1 MSLPVCGRGEEPT
14 LKWKCE
20 LVCRNLVSETE
31 FLSFLLHLTV
41 DIVWIH
47 VVHQTALI
55 VIATKA
61 LRLQKVFA
69 EKKIGSGRTFNRT
82 KFKQPF

>member
-1 MSLPVCGRGEEPT
+1 MSLPVCSRGEEPA

-41 DIVWIH
+41 DIVWIL
-47 VVHQTALI
+47 VAHQTALV
-55 VIATKA
+55 VIAAKA
-61 LRLQKVFA
+61 LWLQR
-69 EKKIGSGRTFNRT
+69 SGAKN
-82 KFKQPF
+82 KDWQDI